1 MAWVMAKRAPRRHPA
16 AGDSPAGAA
25 LAAPSAEPG
34 GATVAVIAAR
44 TGISMPAARLALLA
58 HEKNGTAARIEGSRP
73 GIADTWTPAAP
84 PRRRVAAPPG
94 RRAAGSASPSA
105 SVLVSRGRLG
115 RSERAV
121 KPLPLFISFE

>member
-1 MAWVMAKRAPRRHPA
+1 
-16 AGDSPAGAA
+16 
-25 LAAPSAEPG
+25 
-34 GATVAVIAAR
+34 
-44 TGISMPAARLALLA
+44 MPAARLALLA

>member
-1 MAWVMAKRAPRRHPA
+1 
-16 AGDSPAGAA
+16 
-25 LAAPSAEPG
+25 
-34 GATVAVIAAR
+34 
-44 TGISMPAARLALLA
+44 MPAARLALLA

-84 PRRRVAAPPG
+84 PRRR
-94 RRAAGSASPSA
+94 AAGSASPSA
-105 SVLVSRGRLG
+105 SVLVSAGWLG